1 MEREEDIELRSE
13 EVEEILTRPPR
24 WMIRWGSVVVLL
36 LLLLVL
42 VFSYFIKYPDL
53 VSTQIVI
60 TTQTPPEKLIA
71 RSSGR
76 IEKIFVQNQEV
87 VEPGTPLAVIA
98 NTAAY
103 EDVFQLKRC
112 LDTLDAD
119 HLNFPY
125 ERFGVLSLGPIQE
138 AYTAFELDYVAY
150 DLNRELNPYSIE
162 RSAQNKEGSQLQER
176 YDLLLEQ
183 FELEQEELKIR
194 KAALARD
201 KALFEK
207 GVISLVTWEGK
218 KLEYLQASKNLK
230 NLQTQLSQTQSSINE
245 LNSSSS
251 TSRVNET
258 MDDVN
263 RTRNVFRSLAQL
275 KKTIQDW
282 ELNYVISASVAG
294 KVSFMKVWVENQT
307 IASGEQV
314 FTVVPS
320 DGLDYIG
327 KVKASGNKAGKI
339 KVGQKVNVR
348 LVNYPAR
355 EFGILVGEVRSISLT
370 PDHEGNILIDV
381 SFPNGIQTS
390 YDEKIEFQQEMTG
403 SADIVTEDLRLIER
417 FFHHFSEMFER

>member
-119 HLNFPY
+119 YLNFPY
-125 ERFGVLSLGPIQE
+125 ERFGILSLGPIQE

-162 RSAQNKEGSQLQER
+162 RSAQNKESSQLQER

-230 NLQTQLSQTQSSINE
+230 NLQTQLSQTRSSINE

-355 EFGILVGEVRSISLT
+355 EFGILVGEIRSISLT

>member
-125 ERFGVLSLGPIQE
+125 EQFGILSLGPIQE

-162 RSAQNKEGSQLQER
+162 RSAQNKESSQLQER

-230 NLQTQLSQTQSSINE
+230 NLQTQLSQTRSSINE